1 MVKTFFLT
9 NDKDQN
15 SAACEMPATL
25 TVTYTVIIACVI
37 ETRTVF
43 KPARS

>member
-9 NDKDQN
+9 NDEDQN
-15 SAACEMPATL
+15 SVACEMPATL
-25 TVTYTVIIACVI
+25 TVTYAVIVACVT
-37 ETRTVF
+37 ETRTVS